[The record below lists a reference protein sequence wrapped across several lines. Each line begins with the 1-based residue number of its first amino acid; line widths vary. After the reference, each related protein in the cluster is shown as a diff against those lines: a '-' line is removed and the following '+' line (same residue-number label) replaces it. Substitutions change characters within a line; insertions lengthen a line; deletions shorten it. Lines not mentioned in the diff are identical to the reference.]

1 MFTAYHAIM
10 FSILLI
16 GGAGV
21 IFKASLGEQ
30 SLANNPMPVKPTDS
44 KFDLNSY

>member
-10 FSILLI
+10 FAFLLI

-21 IFKASLGEQ
+21 ILKASSGEE
-30 SLANNPMPVKPTDS
+30 SLANNPVPVKATES
-44 KFDLNSY
+44 KFDLNTY